1 VLHPFGAEQGIGEF
15 LHRTG
20 FALHHHYLQ
29 TVVMI
34 QMHMHG
40 RKNVVKVGVL
50 KIGQLLVQQPH
61 VMIVDQRDGSHYVGI
76 RAFPQFFDQLV
87 ADQVSKGFRAVSV
100 SARGDQVIEFLQQAG
115 VDRHSNPA
123 KIAHGYSQ
131 ISGAGIGR
139 QGVTRFRKSCYF
151 ETCGA
156 MHIPDNFLSPPVW
169 ATLDAIAIPAVG
181 YMVRQAGRQLDD
193 TRIPLLGVMGA
204 FVFAAQMINFPVG
217 IGTSGH
223 LVGGALLAYTLGP
236 APAVLVMTVIIAIQ
250 AFVFQDGG
258 VLALGANVFNMAV
271 VGVLAAYWPL
281 HVWGARWRR
290 PAIFAGAFLSVMV
303 SGSLALGELLMSG
316 VAMPRPMVI
325 ISLALF
331 AASAAIE
338 GAITIAVIRA
348 MEKLDARFV
357 PQVQASNRRTLAVLG
372 GSAIALGAVG
382 FLVASAAPDGI
393 ERLGI
398 QLGLTAKTVL
408 HAPLADYTF
417 GSFVESAWVRR
428 ATAGL
433 SGLLLIYALCAA
445 TARWLVRRRS
455 A

>member
-1 VLHPFGAEQGIGEF
+1 
-15 LHRTG
+15 
-20 FALHHHYLQ
+20 
-29 TVVMI
+29 
-34 QMHMHG
+34 
-40 RKNVVKVGVL
+40 
-50 KIGQLLVQQPH
+50 
-61 VMIVDQRDGSHYVGI
+61 
-76 RAFPQFFDQLV
+76 
-87 ADQVSKGFRAVSV
+87 
-100 SARGDQVIEFLQQAG
+100 
-115 VDRHSNPA
+115 
-123 KIAHGYSQ
+123 
-131 ISGAGIGR
+131 
-139 QGVTRFRKSCYF
+139 
-151 ETCGA
+151 

-169 ATLDAIAIPAVG
+169 ATLDAVSIPAVG
-181 YMVRQAGRQLDD
+181 LMVRQAGRELED

-223 LVGGALLAYTLGP
+223 LVGGALLAG
-236 APAVLVMTVIIAIQ
+236 
-250 AFVFQDGG
+250 
-258 VLALGANVFNMAV
+258 
-271 VGVLAAYWPL
+271 YWPFSI
-281 HVWGARWRR
+281 WGGSRR
-290 PAIFAGAFLSVMV
+290 RASIFAGAFLSVMV

-316 VAMPRPMVI
+316 VAMPRPIVI

-357 PQVQASNRRTLAVLG
+357 PQVQASNRRTLAVLSG
-372 GSAIALGAVG
+372 LAIALGAVG

-417 GSFVESAWVRR
+417 GSLVESAWLRR